1 MAAIELAVCAPVLFF
16 FLIGII
22 EFSRLGMVTQ
32 LLVNASR
39 EGARV
44 AVLQNSASTDVQN
57 RITATLA
64 NTGVSLSA
72 LSAVDS
78 DPGTNG
84 TFIMPS
90 NWSTAA
96 GDTPITVVIRVSFSQ
111 VSWTT
116 PFYLSN
122 AKVAGSATLNSERP

>member
-16 FLIGII
+16 FLLGII

-44 AVLQNSASTDVQN
+44 AALQNTSTSDVQS
-57 RITATLA
+57 RISATLA
-64 NTGVSLSA
+64 NTGVSVSS
-72 LSAVDS
+72 LSAVDA

-84 TFIMPS
+84 TYIMPS

-111 VSWTT
+111 VSWTA
-116 PFYLSN
+116 PFYLRT
-122 AKVAGSATLNSERP
+122 AKVTGSATLNSERP